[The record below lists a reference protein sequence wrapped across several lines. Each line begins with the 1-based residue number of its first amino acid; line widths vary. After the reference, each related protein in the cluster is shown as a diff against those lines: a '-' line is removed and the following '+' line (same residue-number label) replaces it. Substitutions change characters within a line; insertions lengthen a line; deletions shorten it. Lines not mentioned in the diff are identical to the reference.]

1 MKRSTKGLLGIR
13 FFENKFNNPYGSPRY
28 GFPSAINSWRNER
41 QISFPFVSKKNSNL
55 FLLDKSD
62 HRHLVWNHCVIL
74 QRHKIPHSVIVVNTF
89 SRCSRFEHLA
99 VFNNRIHG
107 AVLVYRVSTAY
118 IYMKVCRKKTIYKEH
133 LSFPFRSTT
142 TISGHLIH

>member
-1 MKRSTKGLLGIR
+1 LVSDFLK
-13 FFENKFNNPYGSPRY
+13 
-28 GFPSAINSWRNER
+28 INSIIHTAVLGMASHLQSTHGETKDKF
-41 QISFPFVSKKNSNL
+41 SFLLFLKRIRSL